1 MKCPS
6 STQVTNYNIIYFISF
21 FLLDSIFSY
30 ELVRESLNNVL
41 IGLSVGWHFPEP
53 SQCGIRAVISSL
65 WWAKQEIARCYEGT
79 EIMCYS
85 KIIIKNIAY
94 K

>member
-41 IGLSVGWHFPEP
+41 IGLSVG
-53 SQCGIRAVISSL
+53 
-65 WWAKQEIARCYEGT
+65 
-79 EIMCYS
+79 
-85 KIIIKNIAY
+85 
-94 K
+94 